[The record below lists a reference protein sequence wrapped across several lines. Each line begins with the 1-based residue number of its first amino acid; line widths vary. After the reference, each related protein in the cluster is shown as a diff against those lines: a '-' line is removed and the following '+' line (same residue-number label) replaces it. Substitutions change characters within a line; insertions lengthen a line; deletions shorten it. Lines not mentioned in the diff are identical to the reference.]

1 MTAKIKLN
9 AASGG
14 GSFSLQAPSS
24 SSNNRVLTLPDA
36 ADGIV
41 AQTDSSGN
49 FSVSGTTTCSG
60 NLKVG
65 TITDT
70 SGNKSSTTAQI
81 ADGRAKVWIKFNQ
94 DTGSISSSL
103 NVSSVTD
110 NGTGLFN
117 VNFTTNMAS
126 ANYVTVTGLTA
137 YYGFATTDLRYPVH
151 VDNQGT
157 DHVKTRCQQVANGGG
172 YADSANAMLAIF
184 GD

>member
-14 GSFSLQAPSS
+14 GSISINAPSS
-24 SSNNRVLTLPDA
+24 AGSD
-36 ADGIV
+36 
-41 AQTDSSGN
+41 TDFLDTSGN
-49 FSVSGTTTCSG
+49 LAVSGTTTCTG
-60 NLKVG
+60 NLKAG

-70 SGNKSSTTAQI
+70 SGNNSSTTAQI
-81 ADGRAKVWIKFNQ
+81 AQGRAKVWIKFNQ
-94 DTGSISSSL
+94 DSGSISDSF

-110 NGTGLFN
+110 NGTGLSN

-137 YYGFATTDLRYPVH
+137 YYGFETTDLRYPVH
-151 VDNQGT
+151 VDNQAT
-157 DHVKTRCQQVANGGG
+157 NLVKTRCQQVANGGG